1 MCRDLGPAQHQ
12 GGRLQPP
19 LLLLSHGGLQLLP
32 AGPSSRPSPHHQHM
46 LKTWGNQHSFSL
58 KNRSGA
64 LLLRSYGPIIPVFLK
79 HVFFFFLRCPKAGV
93 SEILFKDFKILRMH
107 LLFFFFWLRPWA
119 GRSSQARDQTR
130 VTAVTTP
137 NLLLLLATRD
147 LRDAHFI
154 FIQCPTE
161 PGPQDMAIKGKTGF
175 SV

>member
-1 MCRDLGPAQHQ
+1 MPGPWTSSAPRGAAAASPPPAISWWPPAPARRSLQPALASPPAHAEDLGKPT
-12 GGRLQPP
+12 
-19 LLLLSHGGLQLLP
+19 QLLFKEQVGCS
-32 AGPSSRPSPHHQHM
+32 ASKE
-46 LKTWGNQHSFSL
+46 LWANNTCFSETC
-58 KNRSGA
+58 
-64 LLLRSYGPIIPVFLK
+64 
-79 HVFFFFLRCPKAGV
+79 FFFFLRCPKAGV

-107 LLFFFFWLRPWA
+107 LLFFFWLRPWA